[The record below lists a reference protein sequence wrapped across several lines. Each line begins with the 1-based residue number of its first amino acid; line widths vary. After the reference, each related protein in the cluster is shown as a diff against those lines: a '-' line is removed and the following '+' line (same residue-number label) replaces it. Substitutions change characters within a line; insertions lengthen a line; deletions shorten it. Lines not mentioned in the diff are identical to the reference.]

1 MSNKNSILLMD
12 PEFDPGTAADCT
24 LLLKIT
30 PDSFSYAIVNNTT
43 KQLQAVYDHQ
53 ECLDAGQVLATS
65 VKTDANLSLPF
76 AEIKASVYT
85 LNSIAL
91 PDDLF
96 DTAAI
101 QTYTKFFSTVQSAQL
116 YIQPSSAFS
125 FKSVFNLPEAIEV
138 TLNDYLAGCKR
149 YDHTAS
155 VMNMAE
161 NTSSN
166 TLIIDFTV
174 GSLNAVLIK
183 DQKFHFQ
190 HCFEF
195 ENKEEFNYYLLL
207 MIEQLTIDKSSTQ
220 VVLSGIIHE
229 DDANYHILNKYFS
242 SLSFSNAV
250 SDLTDYSL
258 LEDMPA
264 HYYTSLLALDLCE

>member
-30 PDSFSYAIVNNTT
+30 PDSFSYAIVNKTT

-65 VKTDANLSLPF
+65 VKTDANLTLPF
-76 AEIKASVYT
+76 AQVKASVYT
-85 LNSIAL
+85 LNTIAL
-91 PDDLF
+91 PDELF
-96 DTAAI
+96 DTAVI
-101 QTYTKFFSTVQSAQL
+101 QTYTKFFTAVQSAPL
-116 YIQPSSAFS
+116 YIQPSSAFN
-125 FKSVFNLPEAIEV
+125 FKSFFNLPEAIEG
-138 TLNDYLAGCKR
+138 TLNNYLAGCKR
-149 YDHTAS
+149 YDHTAL
-155 VMNMAE
+155 VINMAG
-161 NTSSN
+161 NTSTN
-166 TLIIDFTV
+166 TLLIDFTV
-174 GSLNAVLIK
+174 GSINAVLIK
-183 DQKFHFQ
+183 DQKFNFQ

-207 MIEQLTIDKSSTQ
+207 MIEQLAIDKSATE
-220 VVLSGIIHE
+220 VILSGIIHE
-229 DDANYHILNKYFS
+229 DDANYYILNKYFS
-242 SLSFSNAV
+242 SITFNTAV
-250 SDLTDYSL
+250 SNLTDYSL